1 MKVLIFN
8 KKIVIFWFTLLAS
21 FSSYSVENINGG
33 FGYQFG
39 QKVSTDKALGNSFN
53 PSSSIANFDEYLFDT
68 TYITQLVRNISAY
81 KRDLSDCLFK
91 DEVENKLDKK
101 YLNFKKEVGLPHMK
115 DAIVYMDYDRDL
127 AILGCSKN
135 KKNNTWTVS
144 LLLLSDKLNKL
155 GALEKMRLNKGK

>member
-1 MKVLIFN
+1 MN
-8 KKIVIFWFTLLAS
+8 KVIFWLILSAS
-21 FSSYSVENINGG
+21 FSTHAVENIDGG

-39 QKVSTDKALGNSFN
+39 QEVSSDKALRNSFN
-53 PSSSIANFDEYLFDT
+53 PSSSFANFDEYLFDT
-68 TYITQLVRNISAY
+68 TYITKLVRNISAY
-81 KRDLSDCLFK
+81 KRDLSNCLFK

-101 YLNFKKEVGLPHMK
+101 YLNFKKEVGLPHMR

-155 GALEKMRLNKGK
+155 GAIEKMQLNKSNRK